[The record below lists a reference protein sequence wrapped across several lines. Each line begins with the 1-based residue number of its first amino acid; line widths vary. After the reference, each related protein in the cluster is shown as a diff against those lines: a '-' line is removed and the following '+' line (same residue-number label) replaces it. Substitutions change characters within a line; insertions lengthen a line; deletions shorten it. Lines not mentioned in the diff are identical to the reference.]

1 MGEAILHVQTKYP
14 SAESLRLVVG
24 ASLKRGSLC
33 VPLPVVFEQT
43 FELVL
48 ASLDGVEAV
57 SGEAEVVEHAGD
69 ATWVRFLSAR
79 TAEDTRCVLVDTEVM
94 SPAPLAAPET
104 IANAARDTA
113 PVDVSTIGDP
123 PAMPRS
129 LVDRRGTIEAPA
141 IIVDEPPEEARRT
154 VAAPAITRALAK
166 RTAPDPVAAERGVPP
181 IATPYLRTAA
191 AARADRRVVVASLGV
206 ALASMLVAVAAV
218 IWALSR

>member
-1 MGEAILHVQTKYP
+1 MGDAVLHVQTKYP

-33 VPLPVVFEQT
+33 VPLPVRFEHT

-57 SGEAEVVEHAGD
+57 SGEAEVVEQAGD
-69 ATWVRFLSAR
+69 TTWVRFLSAR
-79 TAEDTRCVLVDTEVM
+79 GAEDTRCVLVDTEVM

-123 PAMPRS
+123 PAMPRA
-129 LVDRRGTIEAPA
+129 LVDRRGTIETPA
-141 IIVDEPPEEARRT
+141 YVIDKPPEEVRPT
-154 VAAPAITRALAK
+154 VAAPAITRALANLA
-166 RTAPDPVAAERGVPP
+166 APDSVAAERGFRP
-181 IATPYLRTAA
+181 ITSPYVRTGGSDRGIVAA
-191 AARADRRVVVASLGV
+191 ALTVAGVSLLIAIV
-206 ALASMLVAVAAV
+206 SV